1 MRKIHDIL
9 RLHFSGGLSN
19 QVIAEALRISK
30 GSVFNCLRRFEE
42 AGLSWPLPSDFP
54 PGALKEKLYPSKAS
68 PAKLLSKEELDRFLA
83 EIKRPNVTR
92 RLLYK
97 EYRRDNPHGI
107 GRTQFYAQLARHAE
121 KSNVSLHMDHAGGD
135 KLFIDYSGDKPSY
148 LDLQTGEVIPVE
160 LFVASWGAS
169 SYSFAEVT
177 RTQSAQ
183 DFVQSHVR
191 AFDFFGC
198 VPKAL
203 VPDNLKS
210 AVIKASFFDPDLNP
224 LCTALAA
231 HYGTVL
237 LPARV
242 KRPKD
247 KAVVESNVLHLQR
260 YILGA
265 LRDRMFFSFAEVL
278 DAVHT
283 LMLAFNEEPM
293 QVYRASRRARF
304 EALDKPYALPLPQAP
319 FALRDLKTGVTVH
332 ADYHIQFRKHFYSV
346 PYGLVGCKVE
356 VHSDGNTVQVY
367 RDGERVAGHPQ
378 GAEDFRYST
387 LEVHMPPNHRFW
399 KGLNPDKLLSRASQ
413 IGEAMTALLRKVL
426 DRKKHPEQGY
436 RAALGLLDL
445 EGRFGKERLNAAAA
459 RALHFGAERRRDL
472 LSILQQGL
480 DQKPIPDMAAQASL
494 FPAPPLEHAN
504 IRGGASFKTTSQGE
518 TNAYRTNPEPA
529 THVAPIPHGPVHGA
543 AHGEGGA

>member
-30 GSVFNCLRRFEE
+30 GSVFNCLKRFEE
-42 AGLSWPLPSDFP
+42 AGLSWPLPENFTQSV
-54 PGALKEKLYPSKAS
+54 LREKLYPTKAS
-68 PAKLLSKEELDRFLA
+68 PARLLSKEELDRFLA
-83 EIKRPNVTR
+83 ELKRPHVTR
-92 RLLYK
+92 RLLYN
-97 EYRRDNPHGI
+97 EYRRDNPNGI
-107 GRTQFYAQLARHAE
+107 GRTRFYDQIARHAE
-121 KSNVSLHMDHAGGD
+121 ETKVSLHMEHAGGD

-148 LDLQTGEVIPVE
+148 LDLQTGELVPVE
-160 LFVASWGAS
+160 FFVASWGAS
-169 SYSFAEVT
+169 SYSYAEVT
-177 RTQSAQ
+177 QTQSAP

-191 AFDFFGC
+191 AFNFFGC
-198 VPKAL
+198 VPNAL

-210 AVIKASFFDPDLNP
+210 AVAKASFFDPDLNP
-224 LCTALAA
+224 LCAALAA

-242 KRPKD
+242 RRPKD

-265 LRDRMFFSFAEVL
+265 LRDRMFFSFAEVAE
-278 DAVHT
+278 AVHT
-283 LMLAFNEEPM
+283 LMIAFNEEPM
-293 QVYRASRRARF
+293 QVYKVSRKTRF
-304 EALDKPYALPLPQAP
+304 EALDRPYAMPLPKAP

-346 PYGLVGCKVE
+346 PYTLVGRKVE
-356 VHSDGNTVQVY
+356 VHADGAILQVY
-367 RDGERVAGHPQ
+367 LDGERVASHPQ
-378 GAEDFRYST
+378 GAENFRYST

-399 KGLNPDKLLSRASQ
+399 KGLNPDKLLASASQ
-413 IGEAMTALLRKVL
+413 VGEAMSALIRQVL

-445 EGRFGKERLNAAAA
+445 EKCFGKERLNAAAA
-459 RALHFGAERRRDL
+459 RALHYGAERRRDL
-472 LSILQQGL
+472 LSILEQGL
-480 DQKPIPDMAAQASL
+480 DQKPLPITAAQASL

-504 IRGGASFKTTSQGE
+504 IRGGASFKPPIQGE
-518 TNAYRTNPEPA
+518 NPCISNKP
-529 THVAPIPHGPVHGA
+529 
-543 AHGEGGA
+543 